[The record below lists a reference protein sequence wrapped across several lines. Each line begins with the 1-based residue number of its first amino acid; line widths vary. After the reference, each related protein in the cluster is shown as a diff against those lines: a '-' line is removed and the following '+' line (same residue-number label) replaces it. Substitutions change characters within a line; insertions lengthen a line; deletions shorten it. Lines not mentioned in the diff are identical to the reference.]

1 MQLNHYLNFKG
12 NTEVAFNFY
21 KSVFGGEFLFVM
33 RYSDAPTQEGQP
45 PLSEA
50 DRQKIMHISLPIN
63 EHTVLM
69 ASDISE
75 QFCAQ
80 TNKAFTI
87 GTNHYI
93 SINLDASEQ
102 DEVKRLF
109 DALAVN
115 GTVEM
120 ALSPTFWGALYGAL
134 TDQFGIQWMI
144 NCQLETA

>member
-12 NTEVAFNFY
+12 NTEAAFNFY

-33 RYSDAPTQEGQP
+33 RYSDVPTQEGQS

-63 EHTVLM
+63 EYTVLM

-93 SINLDASEQ
+93 SINLDASEH
-102 DEVKRLF
+102 DEAKRLF

>member
-12 NTEVAFNFY
+12 NTEAAFNFY

-33 RYSDAPTQEGQP
+33 RYSDVPTQEGQS

-80 TNKAFTI
+80 TNKAFSI

-102 DEVKRLF
+102 DEAKRLF

-115 GTVEM
+115 GTIEM

>member
-12 NTEVAFNFY
+12 NTEAAFNFY

-33 RYSDAPTQEGQP
+33 RYSDVPTQEGQS

-80 TNKAFTI
+80 TNKAFTV

-102 DEVKRLF
+102 DEAKRLF

>member
-12 NTEVAFNFY
+12 NTEAAFNFY

-33 RYSDAPTQEGQP
+33 RYSDAPTQEGQS
-45 PLSEA
+45 PLSEG

-80 TNKAFTI
+80 TNKAFTV

-102 DEVKRLF
+102 DEAKRLF